1 MVEWIIPVVA
11 VIGGLLLG
19 KSMSLPETGASKVI
33 VEVVETGGVQ
43 MQAVLEPLYTAFVY
57 ILLAMSAAAVIAFV
71 VWTFMQV
78 FGEKK
83 AGKEI

>member
-1 MVEWIIPVVA
+1 MLEWVIPVVA

-19 KSMSLPETGASKVI
+19 KSMSVSEARVSEMI
-33 VEVVETGGVQ
+33 VETTQKGGVDMTMTLQ
-43 MQAVLEPLYTAFVY
+43 PLYTAFVY
-57 ILLAMSAAAVIAFV
+57 ILLAMAAAGVIAFV

-83 AGKEI
+83 AGKEV